1 MLLRLGL
8 GRALA
13 IRPTLARRAQT
24 ARLGG
29 FAWRR
34 LALTAGLGVST
45 AAVSASCDAAAEDD
59 WAARLPLCEESL
71 AFYEKL
77 FKQMLE
83 SHVGKG
89 SRWREL
95 KTIANI
101 LFAVLD
107 HDASGTISFSEFASG
122 VALIKASRDSLSED
136 ATKEFAFRA
145 LDLNHSGYIERSELL
160 SWVKVL
166 QGIGGLKPQD
176 ANARLMCVGQGDV
189 GGGFGRTVSAQ
200 ELTSKF
206 MKAMDADGDG
216 KISKA
221 EFFRLGQALMD
232 MSAVHK
238 LLATVPFPGD

>member
-1 MLLRLGL
+1 MQSGPSVGTDL
-8 GRALA
+8 
-13 IRPTLARRAQT
+13 TRAQ
-24 ARLGG
+24 
-29 FAWRR
+29 
-34 LALTAGLGVST
+34 
-45 AAVSASCDAAAEDD
+45 
-59 WAARLPLCEESL
+59 
-71 AFYEKL
+71 
-77 FKQMLE
+77 LE

-95 KTIANI
+95 KTIAHI
-101 LFAVLD
+101 LFVVLD

-206 MKAMDADGDG
+206 MKAMDADGAPRVVQSLCY
-216 KISKA
+216 SKCFTCSGLSRA
-221 EFFRLGQALMD
+221 HLLQPAHPYLSPGRRRENIESGVLSAGLSAHGHERGAQAAGHRPLPRRLERNRPREGPRGRPRARQREIGT
-232 MSAVHK
+232 S
-238 LLATVPFPGD
+238 